1 MPIPKYARNVNI
13 VMSIPGRLRIKI
25 PQLYHSDQDKAE
37 MEIAFAACKYVSA
50 VYANPLTA
58 CVLILFDPAV
68 APDVILAEFGLS
80 ALAPKN
86 DGREKQANKKHRR
99 SVRPAQ
105 KAEQRIQRD
114 RDDERKIYAPWH
126 LHDANAALGFFGS
139 SRQFGLPPYV
149 VEERLRDGLNRLPQQ
164 ETVSSFDI
172 LINQFKSL
180 PVLLLGVSALLS
192 TLTGGLSEAAA
203 IVGVLALN
211 GGIGFATERRAESA
225 IASLSELVDDI
236 VPVLRNGEV
245 RQVEASHI
253 VPGDILVLAPGTR
266 IAADARLLETHGLSI
281 DESTLTGE
289 SMPVLKNPA
298 SLPRPAPL
306 AERTNMAYCGT
317 AVSMG
322 NGLALVVGTAG
333 NTEIGAIQSLMANT
347 QHPRTPIQR
356 QLDQLGNQLVKLS
369 TLTCIGVFGLGL
381 LRGYHWLHMLK
392 ASISLAIAAVPE
404 GLPTVA
410 TTSLARGI
418 RLMRDRNVLI
428 RRLHAVETL
437 GEIQTICLDKT
448 GTLTMNRMSAVSV
461 QTPHCDFDMHD
472 GKLACQ
478 GKVLSDVFSAD
489 VSRLLRVCVLCN
501 QTVLQIDAETASI
514 NGSSTE
520 NALIDLAVHA
530 GLPVAKIQNR
540 YSLLKTELRAEGRN
554 YMRTVHAEPDSRR
567 HLVAVKGSPI
577 EVLNLCT
584 YYQSGETIHEIND
597 IVKADIA
604 RQNQRLAER
613 QLRVLGFAY
622 AEIPALEIG
631 NIDNQKLVWLGLVG
645 LADPLRSGVE
655 TMIAN
660 FHKAGIRTVMVTG
673 DQAATAYAIG
683 KSLRLNN
690 GAELHIVNSEHIE
703 QLAPEE
709 LHALGEQAD
718 IFSRVSPSH
727 KLQIVQ
733 ALRQNGKIIA
743 MTGDGINDGPALQA
757 ADIGIAM
764 GLGGTDLARSAADVV
779 LKDDRLETL
788 LEAVSQGRTIS
799 SNIRK
804 SLHFLISSN
813 LSEILVVAGSI
824 SLGTG
829 HPLTPMQL
837 LWLNLLSDVLPAI
850 ALASEPAEA
859 DVMEQAPRD
868 PGKPMIGKQDL
879 LRYAREGTFLAG
891 GALAAYLYGATRYGP
906 TSRASTIAFNS
917 LIFSQLLHALSCR
930 SDRHG
935 VFSDEIAKP
944 NRQLNLAIG
953 ASMGLQLLANL
964 IPGLRRLLGIAPMN
978 ALDIVVTFAGAGLP
992 FVLNEAAKKHGISD
1006 EQGRKKSI
1014 DALAR
1019 HLTGQS

>member
-1 MPIPKYARNVNI
+1 MPVAKYARNVNI
-13 VMSIPGRLRIKI
+13 VMSIPGRLRVKI
-25 PQLYHSDQDKAE
+25 PQLYRSEQDKAE
-37 MEIAFAACKYVSA
+37 MEIAFAACKYVST

-80 ALAPKN
+80 APAPKN
-86 DGREKQANKKHRR
+86 DGREKQANNKEHRR
-99 SVRPAQ
+99 SVRSAQ
-105 KAEQRIQRD
+105 EAEKRIQRD
-114 RDDERKIYAPWH
+114 KDDERTIYAPWH
-126 LHDANAALGFFGS
+126 LQDANAALGFFGS
-139 SRQFGLPPYV
+139 SRQFGLPSYV

-164 ETVSSFDI
+164 EAVSSFDI
-172 LINQFKSL
+172 LLNQFKSL

-203 IVGVLALN
+203 IVAVLALN
-211 GGIGFATERRAESA
+211 GGIGFATERRAEST

-253 VPGDILVLAPGTR
+253 VPGDILVLAPGIR
-266 IAADARLLETHGLSI
+266 IAADTRVLEAHGLSI
-281 DESTLTGE
+281 DESALTGE
-289 SMPVLKNPA
+289 SMPVRKDPA

-322 NGLALVVGTAG
+322 SGLALVVGTAG
-333 NTEIGAIQSLMANT
+333 NTEIGAIQSLMAST

-437 GEIQTICLDKT
+437 GGIQTICLDKT
-448 GTLTMNRMSAVSV
+448 GTLTMNRMSTASV
-461 QTPHCDFDMHD
+461 QTLHYDFDMHD
-472 GKLACQ
+472 GRLAWQ
-478 GKVLSDVFSAD
+478 GEMLSDFSSAEL
-489 VSRLLRVCVLCN
+489 SRLLLVCVLCN
-501 QTVLQIDAETASI
+501 QAELKVDAETSSI

-520 NALIDLAVHA
+520 SALIDLAMQA
-530 GLPVAKIQNR
+530 GLPVAETQNR
-540 YSLLKTELRAEGRN
+540 YPLLTTELRAEGRN
-554 YMRTVHAEPDSRR
+554 YMRTVHVEPDARLR
-567 HLVAVKGSPI
+567 LVAVKGSPM
-577 EVLNLCT
+577 EVLNLCA
-584 YYQSGETIHEIND
+584 YYQSGETISEMNETIR
-597 IVKADIA
+597 ADIA

-622 AEIPALEIG
+622 AEIATTEIG
-631 NIDNQKLVWLGLVG
+631 TVNQQELVWLGLVG

-655 TMIAN
+655 TMIASL
-660 FHKAGIRTVMVTG
+660 HKAGIRTVMLTG

-690 GAELHIVNSEHIE
+690 GPELHIVNSERME
-703 QLAPEE
+703 YLGPEK
-709 LHALGEQAD
+709 LRALCEQAD

-733 ALRQNGKIIA
+733 ALRQSARIIA

-764 GLGGTDLARSAADVV
+764 GHGGTDLARSAADVV

-788 LEAVSQGRTIS
+788 LEAVNQGRMIS
-799 SNIRK
+799 RNIRK

-824 SLGTG
+824 SLGAG

-850 ALASEPAEA
+850 ALTAEAAEA

-868 PGKPMIGKQDL
+868 PEKPMIGKPEL
-879 LRYAREGTFLAG
+879 LRYTREGTYLAG
-891 GALAAYLYGATRYGP
+891 GTLAAYLYGATRYGP
-906 TSRASTIAFNS
+906 SSRASTIAFNS
-917 LIFSQLLHALSCR
+917 LIFGQLLHALSCR
-930 SDRHG
+930 SDRHSI
-935 VFSDEIAKP
+935 FSDEKVKP
-944 NRQLNLAIG
+944 NRQLHLAIG
-953 ASMGLQLLANL
+953 ASIGVQLLAPL
-964 IPGLRRLLGIAPMN
+964 IPGLRRLLGVEPMKN
-978 ALDIVVTFAGAGLP
+978 VLDIIVMLGGAGFP
-992 FVLNEAAKKHGISD
+992 FVLNEAAKRKIKD
-1006 EQGRKKSI
+1006 EQEQKKPI
-1014 DALAR
+1014 DTPAGHNVL
-1019 HLTGQS
+1019 